1 MNSQLIAII
10 SIGVILFGQ
19 NAYQKNQID
28 NRIDNLAKIQ
38 TEQGNRLARVEGML
52 QILIPSHAIS
62 QRKSDDI
69 PQADPQKTL

>member
-1 MNSQLIAII
+1 MNNQLIAII

-38 TEQGNRLARVEGML
+38 TEQGNRLDRVEGML
-52 QILIPSHAIS
+52 QILIPSHAIAQKEANDS
-62 QRKSDDI
+62 PPEKS
-69 PQADPQKTL
+69 